1 MKLEQTLIMPSVSTA
16 STKATQMDVMKEY
29 RKITS
34 VCGDCNP
41 IVATNH
47 DCDVTIVRCS
57 YDRADQST
65 DEHIIFNK

>member
-16 STKATQMDVMKEY
+16 SAKAAQMDVMQEY

-34 VCGDCNP
+34 VCGMA
-41 IVATNH
+41 INH

-57 YDRADQST
+57 YDRADNS
-65 DEHIIFNK
+65 